1 MLDFNRFNR
10 SFGVTTA
17 GVAVLLALTMIWLF
31 MPNSINVTVLVF
43 LGLTALSV
51 TMLGLILLW
60 SNGKHWKEAYAT
72 EKLFADFAHK
82 LLKPE
87 ELGSGEVM
95 KCVLGTLITSIKKEP
110 VQYREFLLALRVET
124 LEQIEDLC
132 IKKRHRIWQE
142 IGIERQNGENPENER
157 RLTRLHAE
165 LQAIEATLA
174 LVGPITSIVTVNTSK
189 PTTGDVHAHQ

>member
-1 MLDFNRFNR
+1 MLDFNRFNQGLGITTT
-10 SFGVTTA
+10 GV
-17 GVAVLLALTMIWLF
+17 VVLLALTMTGLSV
-31 MPNSINVTVLVF
+31 PNSINITILVF

-60 SNGKHWKEAYAT
+60 SNGKHWKEAYSR

-95 KCVLGTLITSIKKEP
+95 KYVLGTLITSIKKEP

-157 RLTRLHAE
+157 CLTRLHAE
-165 LQAIEATLA
+165 LEAIGATLA
-174 LVGPITSIVTVNTSK
+174 LVGQITTIVTVNTSK
-189 PTTGDVHAHQ
+189 PATGDSSWK